1 MRYGDALRSLGL
13 THGAHS
19 RDEVS
24 ERTSPPL
31 KSFPPPRGSYHPSP
45 QACCSTHDPYQP
57 RRCAWAPAPSA
68 FATALA
74 SPSRPPAPLPPS
86 LRPQVRS
93 AFIRLLSPTFGA
105 SSCPLPLASSC
116 ALPPTRP
123 ESPCALR
130 PGPQV
135 RSAFHRLAKRTH
147 PDVVP
152 PVMRDQA
159 ETEFKKILE
168 AYHLLSTRPAR
179 YHPMRRRS
187 SPSSPSAH
195 ATAST
200 ARAAGMAGVA
210 GSGVLH
216 GSAVPRGS
224 MSHHG
229 LVALPFVLLVLGTI
243 SLGTSCLVYS
253 YKKATKDSKSRNP
266 FLP

>member
-19 RDEVS
+19 RDEV
-24 ERTSPPL
+24 R
-31 KSFPPPRGSYHPSP
+31 
-45 QACCSTHDPYQP
+45 A
-57 RRCAWAPAPSA
+57 
-68 FATALA
+68 
-74 SPSRPPAPLPPS
+74 
-86 LRPQVRS
+86 
-93 AFIRLLSPTFGA
+93 
-105 SSCPLPLASSC
+105 
-116 ALPPTRP
+116 
-123 ESPCALR
+123 
-130 PGPQV
+130 
-135 RSAFHRLAKRTH
+135 AFHRVAKRTH

-152 PVMRDQA
+152 PGMRDQA

-168 AYHLLSTRPAR
+168 AYHLLATRPAR

-187 SPSSPSAH
+187 SPSSPSSAH

-229 LVALPFVLLVLGTI
+229 LVALPFVLLVLGTV